1 LADLLTP
8 LLAANPFS
16 AVRALVRWWSN
27 DEFEDGLTHRW
38 QGWLRWRPVDS
49 FFSRLAVFE
58 PAMLEESEMNS
69 GQEIPGD
76 PESHDP
82 PLYQRRR
89 ENQIPLRTRELSH
102 FRRGLKGPGS

>member
-49 FFSRLAVFE
+49 FFPHCGFE
-58 PAMLEESEMNS
+58 PAMLEESVSNHGHERVAVEALPEGAPRS
-69 GQEIPGD
+69 GRD
-76 PESHDP
+76 PV
-82 PLYQRRR
+82 L
-89 ENQIPLRTRELSH
+89 LSVAGEPA
-102 FRRGLKGPGS
+102 RKSIAP